1 MGRAFEV
8 FPPELLKLVF
18 VNEDHRSGR
27 FRPFRGFAR
36 GSFKG
41 PFDHRGRTFSNR
53 SYVEPDHR
61 RTRHSSVSSDGGRP
75 PRLSS
80 RDGRR
85 LPSASPSASSR
96 SSSRSISRSRSR
108 SSKRPRNEE
117 GLDNYHMADQGLSH
131 GKNLSQ
137 AGRSNRSR
145 RSSSSSSS
153 RSSSYDSCRR
163 PRGSEGRSND
173 VYRNQ
178 PAPISFGS
186 RSSLSP
192 ADIDSLPKKGRFEKA
207 SDNGRSLP
215 YTNMPAPNSENS
227 GLLSGLIQLKRK
239 PAVGLHARRRHSRSR
254 SQSPVSSSSDTS
266 SPHVVKEPRKTFSRG
281 KFSPSPPN
289 FNDEKRLEVNDS
301 VHQASSPSRHPVDER
316 EDRVSGLSADGSRWR
331 PVDYPEDHAVERRSS
346 FGKPVNGNDSVDEN
360 SADGNRGDSQEPKLP
375 SSEKRSRRLTPSP
388 KTNATSTTDFAGTKR
403 ASESDRNL
411 VDVQSSGP
419 IKTMKDKRVLIQERK
434 AAIEEEYKRD
444 CETFA
449 TVVRTLISKDN
460 ELESRLIPLL
470 KEILHERGQK
480 CVEELRASI
489 TEEHSLNQGSDAIL

>member
-1 MGRAFEV
+1 MGHPVEVTWFKDLRKARARSEI
-8 FPPELLKLVF
+8 KLF
-18 VNEDHRSGR
+18 TNFLVNEDHRSGR

-53 SYVEPDHR
+53 SYVETDHR

-117 GLDNYHMADQGLSH
+117 SLDNYHMADQG
-131 GKNLSQ
+131 
-137 AGRSNRSR
+137 
-145 RSSSSSSS
+145 
-153 RSSSYDSCRR
+153 CRR

-289 FNDEKRLEVNDS
+289 FNDEKRLEVNDNA
-301 VHQASSPSRHPVDER
+301 HQASSPSRLPVDER

-388 KTNATSTTDFAGTKR
+388 KTNATSTTDFVGTKR
-403 ASESDRNL
+403 ASEPDRNL
-411 VDVQSSGP
+411 VDVPSSGP

-489 TEEHSLNQGSDAIL
+489 TEEHSLNQGSDAII